1 MKGIVAIVGR
11 PNVGKST
18 LFNRLVGERVAI
30 EDPTSGVTRDR
41 IYGKSYWNGKEF
53 SIIDTGGVV
62 LKSDDIFQQEIKK
75 QVDLAINESDVILFV
90 VDTQEGITALDLDI
104 VELLRS
110 QNKPVFLVANKTD
123 NNIIYN
129 DHTEFYQLGF
139 SVVFPISAKNG
150 LGTGD
155 LLDAVVEMLPNE
167 ESEELDYP
175 RIAIV
180 GKPNVGKSTILNT
193 LIGEDRS
200 IVTPIAGTTR
210 DTIYQLFNKFNFNFY
225 LVDTAGIRK
234 KNSIYD
240 NVEFYSITRS
250 IRAIENAD
258 VCLLVIDANE
268 GIGAQDLNILNI
280 INSNKKSVV
289 LVVNKW
295 DLIEKDS
302 KTEKEFRA
310 SLMSRLAPQNHIP
323 IIFTSAIKKQRLIQV
338 LEVVQKV
345 YDDRK
350 KRIPTSTLNKIML
363 SEFEKYQPP
372 LNKGKKVKIKYCT
385 QLPTPY
391 PSFVFFCNLPQY
403 IKEPYKRFTENKIR
417 EHFGF
422 DGSPVIIYFRE
433 K

>member
-18 LFNRLVGERVAI
+18 LFNRLVGERVSI

-41 IYGKSYWNGKEF
+41 IYGKSFWNGKEF
-53 SIIDTGGVV
+53 SIIDTGGIVI
-62 LKSDDIFQQEIKK
+62 KSDDIFQQEIKK
-75 QVDLAINESDVILFV
+75 QVDLALDEADLILFM
-90 VDTQEGITALDLDI
+90 VDIQDGITPLDLDI
-104 VELLRS
+104 ADMLRS
-110 QNKPVFLVANKTD
+110 HNKPVFLVANKTD
-123 NNIIYN
+123 NNIVYN
-129 DHTEFYQLGF
+129 DHTEFYQLG
-139 SVVFPISAKNG
+139 VDTIFPISAKNG
-150 LGTGD
+150 FGTGE
-155 LLDAVVEMLPNE
+155 LLDAIVDKLPIYDKE
-167 ESEELDYP
+167 DLEYP

-193 LIGEDRS
+193 LIGEERS

-210 DTIYQLFNKFNFNFY
+210 DSIYHLFNKFNFNFY

-234 KNSIYD
+234 KNRIND
-240 NVEFYSITRS
+240 NIEFYSITRS
-250 IRAIENAD
+250 IRTIENSD
-258 VCLLVIDANE
+258 VCLLVIDATD
-268 GIGAQDLNILNI
+268 GIGAQDLNILNL

-295 DLIEKDS
+295 DLIEKDN
-302 KTEKEFRA
+302 KTDKMFRE
-310 SLMSRLAPQNHIP
+310 SLMSKLAPQDHIP

-338 LEVVQKV
+338 LEVIQKV

-363 SEFEKYQPP
+363 SEFEKNPPP

-403 IKEPYKRFTENKIR
+403 VKEPYKRFTENKIR

-422 DGSPVIIYFRE
+422 AGSPVIIYFRE

>member
-18 LFNRLVGERVAI
+18 LFNRLVGERVSI

-41 IYGKSYWNGKEF
+41 IYGKSFWNGREF
-53 SIIDTGGVV
+53 SIIDTGGIVI
-62 LKSDDIFQQEIKK
+62 KSDDIFQQEIKK
-75 QVDLAINESDVILFV
+75 QVDLALDEADLILFM
-90 VDTQEGITALDLDI
+90 VDIRDGITPLDI
-104 VELLRS
+104 DIADMLRS
-110 QNKPVFLVANKTD
+110 HNKPVFLVANKTD
-123 NNIIYN
+123 NNIVYN
-129 DHTEFYQLGF
+129 DHTEFYQLG
-139 SVVFPISAKNG
+139 VDTIFPISAKNG
-150 LGTGD
+150 FGTGD
-155 LLDAVVEMLPNE
+155 LLDAIVEKLPSDDKE
-167 ESEELDYP
+167 DFEYP

-193 LIGEDRS
+193 LIGEERS

-210 DTIYQLFNKFNFNFY
+210 DSIYHLFNKFNFNFY

-234 KNSIYD
+234 KNRIND
-240 NVEFYSITRS
+240 NIEFYSITRS
-250 IRAIENAD
+250 IRAIENSD
-258 VCLLVIDANE
+258 VCLLVIDATE
-268 GIGAQDLNILNI
+268 GIGAQDLNILNL

-295 DLIEKDS
+295 DLIEKDN
-302 KTEKEFRA
+302 KTDKIFRE
-310 SLMSRLAPQNHIP
+310 SLMNKLAPQDHIP
-323 IIFTSAIKKQRLIQV
+323 IIFTSAIKKQRLLRV
-338 LEVVQKV
+338 LEIIQKV

-363 SEFEKYQPP
+363 SEFEKNPPP
-372 LNKGKKVKIKYCT
+372 LTKGKKVIIKYCT

-403 IKEPYKRFTENKIR
+403 VKEPYKRFTENKIR

-422 DGSPVIIYFRE
+422 AGSPVIIYFRE

>member
-18 LFNRLVGERVAI
+18 LFNRLVGERVSI

-41 IYGKSYWNGKEF
+41 IYGKSFWNGKEF
-53 SIIDTGGVV
+53 SIIDTGGIVI
-62 LKSDDIFQQEIKK
+62 KSDDIFQQEIKK
-75 QVDLAINESDVILFV
+75 QVDLALDEADLILFM
-90 VDTQEGITALDLDI
+90 VDIQDGITPLDLDI
-104 VELLRS
+104 ADMLRS
-110 QNKPVFLVANKTD
+110 HNKPVFLVANKTD
-123 NNIIYN
+123 NNIVYN
-129 DHTEFYQLGF
+129 DHTEFYQLG
-139 SVVFPISAKNG
+139 VDTIFPISAKNG
-150 LGTGD
+150 FGTGE
-155 LLDAVVEMLPNE
+155 LLDAIVDKLPIYDKE
-167 ESEELDYP
+167 DLEYP

-193 LIGEDRS
+193 LIGEERS

-210 DTIYQLFNKFNFNFY
+210 DSIYHLFNKFNFNFY

-234 KNSIYD
+234 KNRIND

-250 IRAIENAD
+250 IRTIENSD
-258 VCLLVIDANE
+258 VCLLVIDATE
-268 GIGAQDLNILNI
+268 GIGAQDLNILNL

-295 DLIEKDS
+295 DLIEKDN
-302 KTEKEFRA
+302 KTDKIFRE
-310 SLMSRLAPQNHIP
+310 SLMNKLAPQDHIP
-323 IIFTSAIKKQRLIQV
+323 IIFTSAIKKQRLIRV
-338 LEVVQKV
+338 LEIIQKV

-363 SEFEKYQPP
+363 SEFEKNPPP
-372 LNKGKKVKIKYCT
+372 LTKGKKVIIKYCT

-403 IKEPYKRFTENKIR
+403 VKEPYKRFTENKIR

-422 DGSPVIIYFRE
+422 AGSPVIIYFRE

>member
-18 LFNRLVGERVAI
+18 LFNRLVGERVSI

-41 IYGKSYWNGKEF
+41 IYGKSFWNGKEF
-53 SIIDTGGVV
+53 SIIDTGGIVI
-62 LKSDDIFQQEIKK
+62 KSDDIFQQEIKK
-75 QVDLAINESDVILFV
+75 QVDLALDEADLILFM
-90 VDTQEGITALDLDI
+90 VDIQDGITPLDLDI
-104 VELLRS
+104 ADMLRS
-110 QNKPVFLVANKTD
+110 HNKPVFLVANKTD
-123 NNIIYN
+123 NNIVYN
-129 DHTEFYQLGF
+129 DHTEFYQLG
-139 SVVFPISAKNG
+139 VDTIFPISAKNG
-150 LGTGD
+150 FGTGE
-155 LLDAVVEMLPNE
+155 LLDAIVDKLPIDDKE
-167 ESEELDYP
+167 DLEYP

-193 LIGEDRS
+193 LIGEERS

-210 DTIYQLFNKFNFNFY
+210 DSIYHLFNKFNFNFY

-234 KNSIYD
+234 KNHIND
-240 NVEFYSITRS
+240 NIEFYSITRS
-250 IRAIENAD
+250 IRTIENSD
-258 VCLLVIDANE
+258 VCLLVIDATE
-268 GIGAQDLNILNI
+268 GIGAQDLNILNL

-295 DLIEKDS
+295 DLIEKDN
-302 KTEKEFRA
+302 KTDKMFRE
-310 SLMSRLAPQNHIP
+310 SLMSKLAPQDHIP

-338 LEVVQKV
+338 LEVIQKV

-363 SEFEKYQPP
+363 SEFEKNPPP

-403 IKEPYKRFTENKIR
+403 VKEPYKRFTENKIR

-422 DGSPVIIYFRE
+422 AGSPVIIYFRE

>member
-18 LFNRLVGERVAI
+18 LFNRLVGERVSI

-41 IYGKSYWNGKEF
+41 IYGKSFWNGKEF
-53 SIIDTGGVV
+53 SIIDTGGIVI
-62 LKSDDIFQQEIKK
+62 KSDDIFQQEIKK
-75 QVDLAINESDVILFV
+75 QVDLALDEADLILFM
-90 VDTQEGITALDLDI
+90 VDIQDGITPLDLDI
-104 VELLRS
+104 ADMLRS
-110 QNKPVFLVANKTD
+110 HNKPVFLVANKTD
-123 NNIIYN
+123 NNIVYN
-129 DHTEFYQLGF
+129 DHTEFYQLG
-139 SVVFPISAKNG
+139 VDTIFPISAKNG
-150 LGTGD
+150 FGTGE
-155 LLDAVVEMLPNE
+155 LLDAIVDKLPIYDKE
-167 ESEELDYP
+167 DLEYP

-193 LIGEDRS
+193 LIGEERS

-210 DTIYQLFNKFNFNFY
+210 DSIYHLFNKFNFNFY

-234 KNSIYD
+234 KNRIND
-240 NVEFYSITRS
+240 NIEFYSITRS
-250 IRAIENAD
+250 IRTIENSD
-258 VCLLVIDANE
+258 VCLLVIDATE
-268 GIGAQDLNILNI
+268 GIGAQDLNILNL

-295 DLIEKDS
+295 DLIEKDN
-302 KTEKEFRA
+302 KTDKMFRE
-310 SLMSRLAPQNHIP
+310 SLMSKLAPQDHIP

-338 LEVVQKV
+338 LEVIQKV

-350 KRIPTSTLNKIML
+350 KRIPTSTLNKIIL
-363 SEFEKYQPP
+363 SEFEKNPPP

-403 IKEPYKRFTENKIR
+403 VKEPYKRFTENKIR

-422 DGSPVIIYFRE
+422 AGSPVIIYFRE

>member
-1 MKGIVAIVGR
+1 IVGR

-18 LFNRLVGERVAI
+18 LFNRLVGERVSI

-41 IYGKSYWNGKEF
+41 IYGKSFWNGKEF
-53 SIIDTGGVV
+53 SIIDTGGIVI
-62 LKSDDIFQQEIKK
+62 KSDDIFQQEIKK
-75 QVDLAINESDVILFV
+75 QVDLALDEADLILFM
-90 VDTQEGITALDLDI
+90 VDIQDGITPLDLDI
-104 VELLRS
+104 ADMLRS
-110 QNKPVFLVANKTD
+110 HNKPVFLVANKTD
-123 NNIIYN
+123 NNIVYN
-129 DHTEFYQLGF
+129 DHTEFYQLG
-139 SVVFPISAKNG
+139 VDTIFPISAKNG
-150 LGTGD
+150 FGTGE
-155 LLDAVVEMLPNE
+155 LLDAIVDKLPIYDKE
-167 ESEELDYP
+167 DLEYP

-193 LIGEDRS
+193 LIGEERS

-210 DTIYQLFNKFNFNFY
+210 DSIYHLFNKFNFNFY

-234 KNSIYD
+234 KNRIND
-240 NVEFYSITRS
+240 NIEFYSITRS
-250 IRAIENAD
+250 IRTIENSD
-258 VCLLVIDANE
+258 VCLLVIDATE
-268 GIGAQDLNILNI
+268 GIGAQDLNILNL

-295 DLIEKDS
+295 DLIEKDN
-302 KTEKEFRA
+302 KTDKMFRE
-310 SLMSRLAPQNHIP
+310 SLMSKLAPQDHIP

-338 LEVVQKV
+338 LEVIQKV

-363 SEFEKYQPP
+363 SEFEKNPPP

-403 IKEPYKRFTENKIR
+403 VKEPYKRFTENKIR

-422 DGSPVIIYFRE
+422 AGSPVIIYFRE

>member
-18 LFNRLVGERVAI
+18 LFNRLVGERVSI

-41 IYGKSYWNGKEF
+41 IYGKSFWNGKEF
-53 SIIDTGGVV
+53 SIIDTGGIVI
-62 LKSDDIFQQEIKK
+62 KSDDIFQQEIKK
-75 QVDLAINESDVILFV
+75 QVDLALDEADLILFM
-90 VDTQEGITALDLDI
+90 VDIQDGITPLDLDI
-104 VELLRS
+104 ADMLRS
-110 QNKPVFLVANKTD
+110 HNKPVFLVANKTD
-123 NNIIYN
+123 NNIVYN
-129 DHTEFYQLGF
+129 DHTEFYQLG
-139 SVVFPISAKNG
+139 VDTIFPISAKNG
-150 LGTGD
+150 FGTGE
-155 LLDAVVEMLPNE
+155 LLDAIVDKLPIYDKE
-167 ESEELDYP
+167 DLEYP

-193 LIGEDRS
+193 LIGEERS

-210 DTIYQLFNKFNFNFY
+210 DSIYHLFNKFNYNFY

-234 KNSIYD
+234 KNRIND
-240 NVEFYSITRS
+240 NIEFYSITRS
-250 IRAIENAD
+250 IRTIENSD
-258 VCLLVIDANE
+258 VCLLVIDATE
-268 GIGAQDLNILNI
+268 GIGAQDLNILNL

-295 DLIEKDS
+295 DLIEKDN
-302 KTEKEFRA
+302 KTDKMFRE
-310 SLMSRLAPQNHIP
+310 SLMSKLAPQDHIP

-338 LEVVQKV
+338 LEVIQKV

-363 SEFEKYQPP
+363 SEFEKNPPP

-403 IKEPYKRFTENKIR
+403 VKEPYKRFTENKIR

-422 DGSPVIIYFRE
+422 AGSPVIIYFRE

>member
-18 LFNRLVGERVAI
+18 LFNRLVGERVSI

-41 IYGKSYWNGKEF
+41 IYGKSFWNGKEF
-53 SIIDTGGVV
+53 SIIDTGGIVI
-62 LKSDDIFQQEIKK
+62 KSDDIFQQEIKK
-75 QVDLAINESDVILFV
+75 QVDLALDEADLILFM
-90 VDTQEGITALDLDI
+90 VDIQDGITPLDLDI
-104 VELLRS
+104 ADMLRS
-110 QNKPVFLVANKTD
+110 HNKPVFLVANKTD
-123 NNIIYN
+123 NNIVYN
-129 DHTEFYQLGF
+129 DHTEFYQLG
-139 SVVFPISAKNG
+139 VDTIFPISAKNG
-150 LGTGD
+150 FGTGE
-155 LLDAVVEMLPNE
+155 LLDAIVDKLPIYDKE
-167 ESEELDYP
+167 DLEYP

-193 LIGEDRS
+193 LIGEERS

-210 DTIYQLFNKFNFNFY
+210 DSIYHLFNKFNFNFY
-225 LVDTAGIRK
+225 LVNTTRNKK
-234 KNSIYD
+234 KNRIND
-240 NVEFYSITRS
+240 NIEFYSITRS
-250 IRAIENAD
+250 IRTIENSD
-258 VCLLVIDANE
+258 VCLLVIDATE
-268 GIGAQDLNILNI
+268 GIGAQDLNILNL

-295 DLIEKDS
+295 DLIEKDN
-302 KTEKEFRA
+302 KTDKMFRE
-310 SLMSRLAPQNHIP
+310 SLMSKLAPQDHIP

-338 LEVVQKV
+338 LEVIQKV

-363 SEFEKYQPP
+363 SEFEKNPPP

-403 IKEPYKRFTENKIR
+403 VKEPYKRFTENKIR

-422 DGSPVIIYFRE
+422 AGSPVIIYFRE

>member
-1 MKGIVAIVGR
+1 MV
-11 PNVGKST
+11 
-18 LFNRLVGERVAI
+18 
-30 EDPTSGVTRDR
+30 
-41 IYGKSYWNGKEF
+41 
-53 SIIDTGGVV
+53 
-62 LKSDDIFQQEIKK
+62 DIQ
-75 QVDLAINESDVILFV
+75 D
-90 VDTQEGITALDLDI
+90 GITPLDLDI
-104 VELLRS
+104 ADMLRS
-110 QNKPVFLVANKTD
+110 HNKPVFLVANKTD
-123 NNIIYN
+123 NNIVYN
-129 DHTEFYQLGF
+129 DHTEFYQLG
-139 SVVFPISAKNG
+139 VDTIFPISAKNG
-150 LGTGD
+150 FGTGE
-155 LLDAVVEMLPNE
+155 LLDAIVDKLPIDDKE
-167 ESEELDYP
+167 DLEYP

-193 LIGEDRS
+193 LIGEERS

-210 DTIYQLFNKFNFNFY
+210 DSIYHLFNKFNFNFY

-234 KNSIYD
+234 KNRIND
-240 NVEFYSITRS
+240 NIEFYSITRS
-250 IRAIENAD
+250 IRTIENSD
-258 VCLLVIDANE
+258 VCLLVIDATE
-268 GIGAQDLNILNI
+268 GIGAQDLNILNL

-295 DLIEKDS
+295 DLIEKDN
-302 KTEKEFRA
+302 KTDKMFRE
-310 SLMSRLAPQNHIP
+310 SLMSKLAPQDHIP

-338 LEVVQKV
+338 LEVIQKV

-363 SEFEKYQPP
+363 SEFEKNPPP

-403 IKEPYKRFTENKIR
+403 VKEPYKRFTENKIR

-422 DGSPVIIYFRE
+422 AGSPVIIYFRE

>member
-18 LFNRLVGERVAI
+18 LFNRLVGERVSI

-41 IYGKSYWNGKEF
+41 IYGKSFWNGREF
-53 SIIDTGGVV
+53 SIIDTGGIVI
-62 LKSDDIFQQEIKK
+62 KSDDIFQQEIKK
-75 QVDLAINESDVILFV
+75 QVDLALDEADLILFM
-90 VDTQEGITALDLDI
+90 VDIRDGITPLDI
-104 VELLRS
+104 DIADMIRS
-110 QNKPVFLVANKTD
+110 HNKPVFLVANKTD
-123 NNIIYN
+123 NNIVYN
-129 DHTEFYQLGF
+129 DHTEFYQLG
-139 SVVFPISAKNG
+139 VDTIFPISAKNG
-150 LGTGD
+150 FGTGE
-155 LLDAVVEMLPNE
+155 LLDAIVDKLPIYDKE
-167 ESEELDYP
+167 DLEYP

-193 LIGEDRS
+193 LIGEERS

-210 DTIYQLFNKFNFNFY
+210 DSIYHLFNKFNFNFY

-234 KNSIYD
+234 KNRIND
-240 NVEFYSITRS
+240 NIEFYSITRS
-250 IRAIENAD
+250 IRAIENSD
-258 VCLLVIDANE
+258 VCLLVINATE
-268 GIGAQDLNILNI
+268 GIGAQDLNILNL

-295 DLIEKDS
+295 DLIEKDN
-302 KTEKEFRA
+302 KTDKMFRE
-310 SLMSRLAPQNHIP
+310 SLMSKLAPQDHIP
-323 IIFTSAIKKQRLIQV
+323 IIFTSAIKKQRLLRV
-338 LEVVQKV
+338 LEIIQNV

-363 SEFEKYQPP
+363 SEFEKNPPP
-372 LNKGKKVKIKYCT
+372 LTKGKKVIIKYCT

-403 IKEPYKRFTENKIR
+403 VKEPYKRFTENKIR

-422 DGSPVIIYFRE
+422 AGSPVIIYFRE

>member
-18 LFNRLVGERVAI
+18 LFNRLVGERVSI

-41 IYGKSYWNGKEF
+41 IYGKSFWNGKEF
-53 SIIDTGGVV
+53 SIIDTGGIVI
-62 LKSDDIFQQEIKK
+62 KSDDIFQQEIKK
-75 QVDLAINESDVILFV
+75 QVDLALDEADLILFM
-90 VDTQEGITALDLDI
+90 VDIQDGITPLDLDI
-104 VELLRS
+104 ADMLRS
-110 QNKPVFLVANKTD
+110 HNKPVFLVANKTD
-123 NNIIYN
+123 NNIVYN
-129 DHTEFYQLGF
+129 DHTEFYQLG
-139 SVVFPISAKNG
+139 VDTIFPISAKNG
-150 LGTGD
+150 FGTGD
-155 LLDAVVEMLPNE
+155 LLDAIVEKLPIDDKE
-167 ESEELDYP
+167 DFEYP

-193 LIGEDRS
+193 LIGEERS

-210 DTIYQLFNKFNFNFY
+210 DSIYHLFNKFNFNFY

-234 KNSIYD
+234 KNRIND

-250 IRAIENAD
+250 IRTIENSD
-258 VCLLVIDANE
+258 VCLLVIDATE
-268 GIGAQDLNILNI
+268 GIGAQDLNILNL

-295 DLIEKDS
+295 DLIEKDN
-302 KTEKEFRA
+302 KTDKIFRE
-310 SLMSRLAPQNHIP
+310 SLMNKLAPQDHIP
-323 IIFTSAIKKQRLIQV
+323 IIFTSAIKKQRLIRV
-338 LEVVQKV
+338 LEIIQKV

-363 SEFEKYQPP
+363 SEFEKNPPP
-372 LNKGKKVKIKYCT
+372 LTKGKKVIIKYCT

-403 IKEPYKRFTENKIR
+403 VKEPYKRFTENKIR

-422 DGSPVIIYFRE
+422 AGSPVIIYFRE

>member
-18 LFNRLVGERVAI
+18 LFNRLVGERVSI

-41 IYGKSYWNGKEF
+41 IYGKSFWNGKEF
-53 SIIDTGGVV
+53 SIIDTGGIVI
-62 LKSDDIFQQEIKK
+62 KSDDIFQQEIKK
-75 QVDLAINESDVILFV
+75 QVDLALDEADLILFM
-90 VDTQEGITALDLDI
+90 VDIQDGITPLDLDI
-104 VELLRS
+104 ADMLRS
-110 QNKPVFLVANKTD
+110 HNKPVFLVANKTD
-123 NNIIYN
+123 NNIVYN
-129 DHTEFYQLGF
+129 DHTEFYQLG
-139 SVVFPISAKNG
+139 VDTIFPISAKNG
-150 LGTGD
+150 FGTGE
-155 LLDAVVEMLPNE
+155 LLDAIVDKLPIYDKE
-167 ESEELDYP
+167 DLEYP

-193 LIGEDRS
+193 LIGEERS

-210 DTIYQLFNKFNFNFY
+210 DSIYHLFNKFNFNFY

-234 KNSIYD
+234 KNRIND
-240 NVEFYSITRS
+240 NIEFYSITRS
-250 IRAIENAD
+250 IRTIENSD
-258 VCLLVIDANE
+258 VCLLVIDATE
-268 GIGAQDLNILNI
+268 GIGAQDLNILNL

-295 DLIEKDS
+295 DLIEKDN
-302 KTEKEFRA
+302 KTDKMFRE
-310 SLMSRLAPQNHIP
+310 SLMSKLAPQDHIP

-338 LEVVQKV
+338 LEVIQKV

-363 SEFEKYQPP
+363 SEFEKNPPP

-403 IKEPYKRFTENKIR
+403 VKEPYKRFTENKIR

-422 DGSPVIIYFRE
+422 AGSPVIIYFRE

>member
-18 LFNRLVGERVAI
+18 LFNRLVGERVSI

-41 IYGKSYWNGKEF
+41 IYGKSFWNGKEF
-53 SIIDTGGVV
+53 SIIDTGGIVI
-62 LKSDDIFQQEIKK
+62 KSDDIFQQEIKK
-75 QVDLAINESDVILFV
+75 QVDLALDEADLILFM
-90 VDTQEGITALDLDI
+90 VDIRDGITPLDI
-104 VELLRS
+104 DIADMLRS
-110 QNKPVFLVANKTD
+110 HNKPVFLVANKTD
-123 NNIIYN
+123 NNIVYN
-129 DHTEFYQLGF
+129 DHTEFYQLG
-139 SVVFPISAKNG
+139 VDTIFPISAKNG
-150 LGTGD
+150 FGTGE
-155 LLDAVVEMLPNE
+155 LLDAIVDKLPIYDKE
-167 ESEELDYP
+167 DLEYP

-193 LIGEDRS
+193 LIGEERS

-210 DTIYQLFNKFNFNFY
+210 DSIYHLFNKFNFNFY

-234 KNSIYD
+234 KNRIND

-250 IRAIENAD
+250 IRTIENSD
-258 VCLLVIDANE
+258 VCLLVIDATE
-268 GIGAQDLNILNI
+268 GIGAQDLNILNL

-295 DLIEKDS
+295 DLIEKDN
-302 KTEKEFRA
+302 KTDKIFRE
-310 SLMSRLAPQNHIP
+310 SLMNKLAPQDHIP
-323 IIFTSAIKKQRLIQV
+323 IIFTSAIKKQRLIRV
-338 LEVVQKV
+338 LEIIQKV

-363 SEFEKYQPP
+363 SEFEKNPPP
-372 LNKGKKVKIKYCT
+372 LTKGKKVIIKYCT

-403 IKEPYKRFTENKIR
+403 VKEPYKRFTENKIR

-422 DGSPVIIYFRE
+422 AGSPVIIYFRE

>member
-18 LFNRLVGERVAI
+18 LFNRLVGERVSI

-41 IYGKSYWNGKEF
+41 IYGKSFWNGKEF
-53 SIIDTGGVV
+53 SIIDTGGIVI
-62 LKSDDIFQQEIKK
+62 KSDDIFQQEIKK
-75 QVDLAINESDVILFV
+75 QVDLALDEADLILFM
-90 VDTQEGITALDLDI
+90 VDIQDGITPLDLDI
-104 VELLRS
+104 ADMLRS
-110 QNKPVFLVANKTD
+110 HNKPVFLVANKTD
-123 NNIIYN
+123 NNILYN
-129 DHTEFYQLGF
+129 DHTEFYQLG
-139 SVVFPISAKNG
+139 VDTIFPISAKNG
-150 LGTGD
+150 FGTGE
-155 LLDAVVEMLPNE
+155 LLDAIVDKLPIYDKE
-167 ESEELDYP
+167 DLEYP

-193 LIGEDRS
+193 LIGEERS

-210 DTIYQLFNKFNFNFY
+210 DSIYHLFNKFNFNFY

-234 KNSIYD
+234 KNRIND
-240 NVEFYSITRS
+240 NIEFYSITRS
-250 IRAIENAD
+250 IRTIENSD
-258 VCLLVIDANE
+258 VCLLVIDATE
-268 GIGAQDLNILNI
+268 GIGAQDLNILNL

-295 DLIEKDS
+295 DLIEKDN
-302 KTEKEFRA
+302 KTDKMFRE
-310 SLMSRLAPQNHIP
+310 SLMSKLAPQDHIP

-338 LEVVQKV
+338 LEVIQKV

-350 KRIPTSTLNKIML
+350 KRIPTSTLNKIIL
-363 SEFEKYQPP
+363 SEFEKNPPP

-403 IKEPYKRFTENKIR
+403 VKEPYKRFTENKIR

-422 DGSPVIIYFRE
+422 AGSPVIIYFRE